1 MTHDPDYY
9 RDPMSFDPDRYLE
22 ARETPEPDPRKFIF
36 GFGRRICP
44 GRYFAEATLFTTV
57 ANIVSVFRITK
68 PIKDGKEVDL
78 NPGYKDSMV
87 SAVNEFEVI
96 IKPRHEKSESLVRAV
111 EREDPFIPGDSTELD
126 WSQLDGVEW

>member
-22 ARETPEPDPRKFIF
+22 ARKTPEPDPRKFIF

-44 GRYFAEATLFTTV
+44 GRYFAEATLFTTI
-57 ANIVSVFRITK
+57 ANIISVFSITK
-68 PIKDGKEVDL
+68 PIKDGQEVEL

-87 SAVNEFEVI
+87 SALNEFEVI
-96 IKPRHEKSESLVRAV
+96 IKPRHENSESLVRAV
-111 EREDPFIPGDSTELD
+111 EREEPFIPGDSKELD